1 MMAYSLEKI
10 DPERETRICTQ
21 ANKFIRD
28 NTY

>member
-10 DPERETRICTQ
+10 APDRKKKIFAS
-21 ANKFIRD
+21 ANKFIRE